1 VGGDARHGAS
11 RDAHVQDT
19 FETRRFIMSTN
30 TPKKNRVDET
40 LADQKLIDGLTKHAS
55 TITSLVI
62 GGVAMATK
70 DIIGTLQTRISTSNA
85 ALTTRA
91 TWQAAVAADKAERQ
105 KTKTI
110 VSGVQQALMVAFAGQ
125 IDALADFG
133 LTPRKVPVIT
143 PAEKTERTAKALAT
157 RAARH
162 TLGKVQKSKI
172 TGDSPAT
179 ATPAPAPLPAGPSP
193 APVAAPAAPVSPAP
207 AVTPPTPA
215 PATAVQVSG
224 SVAVPAPVKP

>member
-1 VGGDARHGAS
+1 VGGNARHGAA
-11 RDAHVQDT
+11 RHAHVQDT

-40 LADQKLIDGLTKHAS
+40 LADQKLIDGLNKHAS

-85 ALTTRA
+85 ALLTRA

-110 VSGVQQALMVAFAGQ
+110 VSGVKQALMVAFAGQ

-172 TGDSPAT
+172 TGQSPAIP
-179 ATPAPAPLPAGPSP
+179 ASGPAPIPAGPSP
-193 APVAAPAAPVSPAP
+193 APAPAQAVPVSPAP
-207 AVTPPTPA
+207 PATAATPA
-215 PATAVQVSG
+215 PATPAPVS
-224 SVAVPAPVKP
+224 SPVAVPAPVKP

>member
-1 VGGDARHGAS
+1 M
-11 RDAHVQDT
+11 
-19 FETRRFIMSTN
+19 FETRRFTMGLN
-30 TPKKNRVDET
+30 TPKNNRVDLT

-55 TITSLVI
+55 TITSVVV

-70 DIIGTLQTRISTSNA
+70 DIITTLQTRITMYNA
-85 ALTTRA
+85 TEPARA
-91 TWQAAVAADKAERQ
+91 TWQATVAANKAERQ
-105 KTKTI
+105 KTKAI
-110 VSGVQQALMVAFAGQ
+110 VAAVKQTVLSSFAGQ
-125 IDALADFG
+125 IDALTDFG
-133 LTPRKVPVIT
+133 LTPRKVAVLT

-179 ATPAPAPLPAGPSP
+179 ATPTPAPLPAGPSP

-207 AVTPPTPA
+207 AVTPATPA
-215 PATAVQVSG
+215 PATPVPVSG